1 MKGIAKAVLVLISFA
16 LIGSVLVGHS
26 NVSSASLNGIQDTV
40 YLDRRISMLETR
52 LSSIE
57 SSLRM
62 LQQQASA
69 PSYQTPTTRDPET
82 QLLRS
87 EVAVLS
93 GRVRELECGLVHLDE
108 RTLTPVA
115 RQARKQASA
124 QSTDPCRVKPRG
136 SGSAFNAPVI
146 ERFGAYLCS
155 KGFLVFRLTLIRLA
169 ISR

>member
-1 MKGIAKAVLVLISFA
+1 MRSIAKAVLFLISFA
-16 LIGSVLVGHS
+16 IIGSVLTGHH
-26 NVSSASLNGIQDTV
+26 NVSSASLDEPQDTV

-62 LQQQASA
+62 LQQQTSA
-69 PSYQTPTTRDPET
+69 PSYQTPSTRDPET
-82 QLLRS
+82 QLLQS

-108 RTLTPVA
+108 RTLTPAA

-124 QSTDPCRVKPRG
+124 QSTDPCRLNPE
-136 SGSAFNAPVI
+136 APVQLSTH
-146 ERFGAYLCS
+146 R
-155 KGFLVFRLTLIRLA
+155 
-169 ISR
+169 

>member
-1 MKGIAKAVLVLISFA
+1 MRSIAKAVLFLISFA
-16 LIGSVLVGHS
+16 IIGSVLAGHH
-26 NVSSASLNGIQDTV
+26 NVSSASPNEPQDTV

-69 PSYQTPTTRDPET
+69 PSYQTPSSRDPAT
-82 QLLRS
+82 QLLQS

-93 GRVRELECGLVHLDE
+93 GRVREIECGLVHLDE
-108 RTLTPVA
+108 RTLTPAA

-124 QSTDPCRVKPRG
+124 QSTDPCRLNPET
-136 SGSAFNAPVI
+136 PVQLSTH
-146 ERFGAYLCS
+146 R
-155 KGFLVFRLTLIRLA
+155 
-169 ISR
+169 

>member
-1 MKGIAKAVLVLISFA
+1 MRSLAKAVLFLISFA
-16 LIGSVLVGHS
+16 IIGSVLAGHD
-26 NVSSASLNGIQDTV
+26 NVSSASLNEPQDTV

-62 LQQQASA
+62 VQQQASA
-69 PSYQTPTTRDPET
+69 PSYQTPSTRDPET
-82 QLLRS
+82 QLLQS

-108 RTLTPVA
+108 RTLTPAA

-124 QSTDPCRVKPRG
+124 QSTDPCRLN
-136 SGSAFNAPVI
+136 AEAPVQLSTH
-146 ERFGAYLCS
+146 R
-155 KGFLVFRLTLIRLA
+155 
-169 ISR
+169 